1 MSYARLWLAQI
12 ACATLLLT
20 SPALLQAQASN
31 GRISAP
37 TEIVLHAQI
46 KALAQQ
52 LSLQEIANYQ
62 QRRGEQRNGYSGTSN
77 SGLRMFHQNLALDWQ
92 GDLFSKFD
100 GQLNGVQIN
109 KNVYAGPSC
118 RGSQELGLFAGTS
131 RARGDVTGQLANGP
145 QLDAGQTQLASYYG
159 GLYFSD
165 YRHDFGYLDAL
176 AKVSYLTADTDT
188 RGGAS
193 GRITGPQLTLSAERG
208 FVLPLT
214 EQLTVEPQ
222 LQVIA
227 NYTNFGAYLVNRT
240 YLDTDKTPEI
250 TFRAGLRA
258 YPTERR
264 RDLYLFTNLWHTLGG
279 SDDLVLINGTRL
291 KVERGTQWGEIGGGV
306 TLLDTELGS
315 VFLNLN
321 YRRSLD
327 DSNWDGGG
335 ANLGFNW
342 YW

>member
-1 MSYARLWLAQI
+1 MSHARFWLAQI
-12 ACATLLLT
+12 VCATVMLT
-20 SPALLQAQASN
+20 YPALLLAQPPD
-31 GRISAP
+31 GPISAP
-37 TEIVLHAQI
+37 AEILLHAQI

-92 GDLFSKFD
+92 GDLYSKFD

-109 KNVYAGPSC
+109 RNFYAGPSC

-131 RARGDVTGQLANGP
+131 RALGDITGQLAIGP
-145 QLDAGQTQLASYYG
+145 RVNAGQNKLASYYG
-159 GLYFSD
+159 GFYFSD
-165 YRHDFGYLDAL
+165 YRHDLGYLDAL
-176 AKVSYLTADTDT
+176 AKVAYVTADTDT
-188 RGGAS
+188 IGGVN
-193 GRITGPQLTLSAERG
+193 GQITGPQLTLSAERG
-208 FVLPLT
+208 FVLPIT
-214 EQLTVEPQ
+214 ERVNIEPQ

-227 NYTNFGAYLVNRT
+227 NYTNFGAYQANRL
-240 YLDTDKTPEI
+240 YLDTDKTPEV

-258 YPTERR
+258 YPSERWH
-264 RDLYLFTNLWHTLGG
+264 DLYLFTNLWHTLGG
-279 SDDLVLINGTRL
+279 EDDLMLIDGSRL
-291 KVERGTQWGEIGGGV
+291 KVERGTRWGEIGGGM
-306 TLLDTELGS
+306 TLLDAELGS

-327 DSNWDGGG
+327 DSDWDGGG